1 MGGVYLRQYNVALDD
16 STAGSRKVRVSLR
29 KAGSGTFA
37 TGSDWTPAAGDVK
50 VSKDGGTEA
59 NIGTL
64 PSYGGGSWGFI
75 LSATELS
82 AGSIH
87 IRISNTALDDEDFAV
102 ETYGNASAMYPGNY
116 VDGTN
121 NGVGTRLDAAI
132 SSRSTLDAA
141 GVWSYATRILTA
153 GTNIALAKGTGL
165 TGLNDIAA
173 TAIVSGGAISTSGGS
188 VNSVATVTG
197 GVNVTK
203 IDGQNVTATSAVNF
217 DNFLTDGDMPDNFK
231 SLVIDGD
238 GFVTFNNTSIA
249 TVTTL
254 TNLPS
259 APTDWLTAAAVKADA
274 VTKIQSGL
282 STLNAAGVWSILT
295 SGLTTSGSIGE
306 LLAKLLFDGSGNVK
320 STPQTDV
327 TLAASQHVIVDS
339 GTVTNLTN
347 APTAGDFTAA
357 MKTSL
362 SAATPTVTLAATQSL
377 YAPAKAGD
385 AMALTSSER
394 TTLAG
399 VFWSVLTSA
408 ITTAGSIG
416 LALKTLAADFANMIT
431 GSGGYTPMY
440 TTTALSNGPSGG
452 SGSGLSGPSS
462 VTLTFVDADTNPV
475 PLAEFTLLSSDKSSV
490 IGPGRADSNG
500 VATFGTNDG
509 DYYVTTQATSTVLFA
524 DAALT
529 VSGTTT
535 QTITGSSNVPAAS
548 ADPGACTIYDTT
560 REHDDTIKDG
570 VVYTI
575 KITGGPAGT
584 QNGREF
590 TATSSG
596 TSANNLSFDLPRGV
610 QFVFKRG
617 SSQNW
622 SPVFTVPDA
631 GSVQLSALT
640 TDGAVIGKDAS

>member
-1 MGGVYLRQYNVALDD
+1 L
-16 STAGSRKVRVSLR
+16 
-29 KAGSGTFA
+29 
-37 TGSDWTPAAGDVK
+37 
-50 VSKDGGTEA
+50 
-59 NIGTL
+59 
-64 PSYGGGSWGFI
+64 
-75 LSATELS
+75 
-82 AGSIH
+82 
-87 IRISNTALDDEDFAV
+87 
-102 ETYGNASAMYPGNY
+102 
-116 VDGTN
+116 
-121 NGVGTRLDAAI
+121 
-132 SSRSTLDAA
+132 
-141 GVWSYATRILTA
+141 
-153 GTNIALAKGTGL
+153 
-165 TGLNDIAA
+165 
-173 TAIVSGGAISTSGGS
+173 
-188 VNSVATVTG
+188 
-197 GVNVTK
+197 
-203 IDGQNVTATSAVNF
+203 
-217 DNFLTDGDMPDNFK
+217 
-231 SLVIDGD
+231 
-238 GFVTFNNTSIA
+238 
-249 TVTTL
+249 TTL

-274 VTKIQSGL
+274 VTKIQTGL

-320 STPQTDV
+320 STPQTAV
-327 TLAASQHVIVDS
+327 TVSDKTGFALTTAYDAAK
-339 GTVTNLTN
+339 
-347 APTAGDFTAA
+347 TAA
-357 MKTSL
+357 
-362 SAATPTVTLAATQSL
+362 Q
-377 YAPAKAGD
+377 AGD
-385 AMALTSSER
+385 AMALTTAER

-399 VFWSVLTSA
+399 VIWSTLTSA

-431 GSGGYTPMY
+431 GTGTSTPKYTAS
-440 TTTALSNGPSGG
+440 ALSNGPSGG

-462 VTLTFVDADTNPV
+462 ITLTFVDADTNPV

-500 VATFGTNDG
+500 IATFGTDDG